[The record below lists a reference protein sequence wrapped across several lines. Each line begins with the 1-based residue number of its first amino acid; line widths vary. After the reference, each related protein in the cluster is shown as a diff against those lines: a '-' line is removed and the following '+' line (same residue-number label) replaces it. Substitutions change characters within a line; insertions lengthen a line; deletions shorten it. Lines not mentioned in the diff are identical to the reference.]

1 MPKQLVFGEEAMTSL
16 KEGLF
21 ALADTVKVTLGPKGR
36 NVVLDKPYGTPQIT
50 NDGVTIAKEIELE
63 QENRNAGARLAKVA
77 AEKTNNGAG
86 DGTTTVTL
94 VMQALLRLG
103 TKAVSSGMNPVVLN
117 QGIRRAVHT
126 AVDEIQRNAQPVASN
141 DEIAVVA
148 SVSAGDPVIGRLIA
162 NAMEKVTTDGVITI
176 DESRTAETTCEIEEG
191 IQFDNGYISPYMAT
205 NQEKLETVLEDP
217 HLLITDQKITAVADI
232 LPLLEEAAASGKKL
246 LIIAEDVEGEALA
259 TLAANTTRGT
269 LSCVAVKAPG
279 YGDRRKEM
287 LADIAALTGGELISE
302 ELGRNLRETTFRQL
316 GRAVKVR
323 VTKDST
329 VLIGG
334 HGTQKAI
341 DDRILQIR
349 AEIENTDSD
358 YDREKLQERLAK
370 LTGGIGVIRV
380 GAATEVE
387 MKEKKQRF
395 EDALAATKAAVE
407 EGIVPGGGVALLR
420 AAQAVRKKAAGLE
433 GDEKAGAHILASA
446 LEEPIRQIL
455 DNAGEDSA
463 VRISAILESQNPC
476 FGYDAVNRRYTDMI
490 EAGIIDPVKVA
501 RTVIQNAASIVQMLL
516 ATDALVV
523 DAPEKTLAP
532 CRAMPSR

>member
-1 MPKQLVFGEEAMTSL
+1 MPKQLVFGEEAITSL

-126 AVDEIQRNAQPVASN
+126 AVDEIQRNARPVASN

-176 DESRTAETTCEIEEG
+176 EESRTAETTCEIEEG

-217 HLLITDQKITAVADI
+217 HLLITDQKITAAADI
-232 LPLLEEAAASGKKL
+232 LPLLEEAVGSGKKL

-334 HGTQKAI
+334 HGTQKAV

-349 AEIENTDSD
+349 AEMENTDSD

-420 AAQAVRKKAAGLE
+420 AAQAVRKKAAGLA
-433 GDEKAGAHILASA
+433 GDEKAGAYILASA

-523 DAPEKTLAP
+523 DTPEKTLVP